1 MLVRLVTVGIVGA
14 TRRRKDTDMS
24 KRFLRIT
31 SYCMAA
37 VLLIAF
43 WAAMQQRNAAAAEVE
58 ALAAQVA
65 DMKENPYVLVIEQP
79 TEREAEIDAEELELL
94 AKVIFIE
101 MGSDAHP
108 DTELY
113 CTGSVVLNRVQSK
126 NYPDT
131 MREVVYQTSPQA
143 QYGPAARGEEG
154 VTPTPRCYR
163 IAEDLLK
170 NGSRLPPAV
179 VGQSEEAWGP
189 IFRTYTSPV
198 TGETIIYWMEAEE

>member
-1 MLVRLVTVGIVGA
+1 
-14 TRRRKDTDMS
+14 
-24 KRFLRIT
+24 
-31 SYCMAA
+31 MAA

-43 WAAMQQRNAAAAEVE
+43 WAAMQQRDAAAAEVE

-94 AKVIFIE
+94 AKVIFVE

-108 DTELY
+108 DVELY

-131 MREVVYQTSPQA
+131 MREVVYQTQPI
-143 QYGPAARGEEG
+143 QYGPAVRGELDG
-154 VTPTPRCYR
+154 VTPTPRCWR
-163 IAEDLLK
+163 IAEDLLR
-170 NGSRLPPAV
+170 NGSRLPPCV
-179 VGQSEEAWGP
+179 VGQSEEAWGED
-189 IFRTYTSPV
+189 FRTYTSPV
-198 TGETIIYWMEAEE
+198 TGQTTHYWMEVVTDGK